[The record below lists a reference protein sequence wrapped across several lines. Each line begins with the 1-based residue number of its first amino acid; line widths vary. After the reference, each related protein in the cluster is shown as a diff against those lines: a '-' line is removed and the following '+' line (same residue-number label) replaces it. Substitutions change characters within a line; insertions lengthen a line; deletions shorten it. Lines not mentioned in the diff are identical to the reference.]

1 MAYARLVFNSQTL
14 AIMNMVDPGE
24 TINYDW
30 SIDEDYSIVL
40 LEGSV
45 TVNGNVLEG
54 VIEHRV
60 QPNEQLSMT
69 GTGDTRSY
77 CISLFRVDD
86 DTVMDQIVS
95 ETGKT
100 RMRTFEPTWIDAGW
114 PSDPDTTWGDDFTSG
129 NYTYTKAIVETQ
141 IANSEWD

>member
-40 LEGSV
+40 VEGSV
-45 TVNGNVLEG
+45 TVNGSLLTG
-54 VIEHRV
+54 VTEHRV

-77 CISLFRVDD
+77 CISLFRV
-86 DTVMDQIVS
+86 TISFQVS
-95 ETGKT
+95 L
-100 RMRTFEPTWIDAGW
+100 RCFLLSYFA
-114 PSDPDTTWGDDFTSG
+114 
-129 NYTYTKAIVETQ
+129 YLL
-141 IANSEWD
+141 